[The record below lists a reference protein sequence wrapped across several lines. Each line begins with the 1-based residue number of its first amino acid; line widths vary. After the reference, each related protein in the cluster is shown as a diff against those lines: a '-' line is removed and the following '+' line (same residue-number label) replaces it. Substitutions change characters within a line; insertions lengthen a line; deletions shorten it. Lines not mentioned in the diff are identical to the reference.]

1 MPLTESQIINLVKKS
16 GLILL
21 DESTIAKAEA
31 YAVSTKSESLLTA
44 LIESGA
50 LTEEQVSTV
59 IADYYNVPLVSLSK
73 ISIPENVA
81 HIVPERVARKQKA
94 IAFARDANGVKV
106 AMNDPSNKNVLAMV
120 ARKTGERALAYYA
133 SADEIEATVSLY
145 QKALQKTIDEL
156 LAEYIKQAT
165 LSKGDL
171 PITKVVDELINAAYH
186 DRSSDIHIEP
196 EEKTALIRFRID
208 GVLQDVL
215 RVPREVH
222 DRIISRIKVLSN
234 LRTDEHLSAQDGKMT
249 AHMEEEELDIRVS
262 ILPVTQGEKAVLR
275 LLSGHSREYTLSDL
289 GMSSTDLRKVTK
301 AFNRS
306 YGMILSTGPTGSGKT
321 TSIYAILKILNTRD
335 KNIMTIE
342 DPVEY
347 RITGANQVQ
356 VNAKTNLTFAN
367 GLRSILRQDPN
378 VIFVGEI
385 RDNETAGIAVNAAL
399 TGHLVL
405 STLHTNDAAT
415 AIPRLTDMKVEPFL
429 VASTVNVIIAQR
441 LVRQICSSCKMEE
454 KIQEVELIKHFPA
467 ELVEK
472 HFGTLAEIRVY
483 RGKGCKICRNTGY
496 AGRVGLFEVLEVTK
510 GIRQLISEKSDSD
523 IITQAAIKEGMK
535 TMLDD
540 GLKKVATGVTTIE
553 EIIRVTKVENIIQ

>member
-1 MPLTESQIINLVKKS
+1 MSVLPNDKIVELIKKS
-16 GLILL
+16 GLVDAKGL
-21 DESTIAKAEA
+21 AKAEG
-31 YAVSTKSESLLTA
+31 YAAQTKSQDPMNSFV
-44 LIESGA
+44 ESGV
-50 LTEEQVSTV
+50 LTEDQLGTI
-59 IADYYNVPLVSLSK
+59 IAGYYNVPFISLSK
-73 ISIPENVA
+73 GSIPEDVA
-81 HIVPERVARKQKA
+81 HIIPEKVARRQKA
-94 IAFARDANGVKV
+94 LAFARDANGIRV
-106 AMNDPSNKNVLAMV
+106 AMNDPTNKNVLSMV
-120 ARKTGERALAYYA
+120 ARKTGERVLAFYA
-133 SADEIEATVSLY
+133 SASEIEATITLY
-145 QKALQKTIDEL
+145 QKALQRTIDEL

-165 LSKGDL
+165 LYKGDL
-171 PITKVVDELINAAYH
+171 PIIKVVDELINAAYH
-186 DRSSDIHIEP
+186 DRASDVHIEP
-196 EEKTALIRFRID
+196 EEKTSLIRFRID
-208 GVLQDVL
+208 GVLLDVL

-249 AHMEEEELDIRVS
+249 AHMEEEDLDIRVS
-262 ILPVTQGEKAVLR
+262 ILPVTWGEKAVLR

-289 GMSSTDLRKVTK
+289 GMNPTDLQKVTK
-301 AFNRS
+301 AFSRS

-321 TSIYAILKILNTRD
+321 TSIYAILKILNTRE

-347 RITGANQVQ
+347 RIQGANQVQ

-385 RDNETAGIAVNAAL
+385 RDSETAGIAVNAAL

-441 LVRQICSSCKMEE
+441 LVRQICASCKMEE
-454 KIQEVELIKHFPA
+454 KIEAIEIIKHFPQV
-467 ELVEK
+467 LVEK
-472 HFGTLAEIRVY
+472 YFGKLTELKVY
-483 RGKGCKICRNTGY
+483 KGKGCKICRSTGY
-496 AGRVGLFEVLEVTK
+496 SGRLGLFEVLEVTK

-523 IITQAAIKEGMK
+523 VIAQAAIKEGMK

-540 GLKKVATGVTTIE
+540 GLEKVAAGVTTIE
-553 EIIRVTKVENIIQ
+553 EVIRVTKVEN

>member
-1 MPLTESQIINLVKKS
+1 MSSLPNDKIIDLIKKS
-16 GLILL
+16 GLL
-21 DESTIAKAEA
+21 DEKAIAKAEA
-31 YAVSTKSESLLTA
+31 YAIETKSPDPINSFV
-44 LIESGA
+44 ESGV
-50 LTEEQVSTV
+50 LTEDQLGAI
-59 IADYYNVPLVSLSK
+59 IASYYNTPFITLSK
-73 ISIPENVA
+73 ESIPEDVA
-81 HIVPERVARKQKA
+81 HIIPEKVARRQKA
-94 IAFARDANGVKV
+94 VAFARDANGIKV
-106 AMNDPSNKNVLAMV
+106 AINDPTNKNVLAMV
-120 ARKTGERALAYYA
+120 ARKTGERAIAYYA
-133 SADEIEATVSLY
+133 NAGEIEATISLY

-165 LSKGDL
+165 FYKGDL
-171 PITKVVDELINAAYH
+171 PIIKVVDELINAAYH
-186 DRSSDIHIEP
+186 DRASDIHIEP

-222 DRIISRIKVLSN
+222 DRIVSRIKVLSN

-262 ILPVTQGEKAVLR
+262 ILPVSQGEKGVLR

-289 GMSSTDLRKVTK
+289 GMSPSDLQKVTK
-301 AFNRS
+301 AFSRS
-306 YGMILSTGPTGSGKT
+306 FGMILSTGPTGSGKT
-321 TSIYAILKILNTRD
+321 TSIYAILKILNTRE

-347 RITGANQVQ
+347 RIQGANQVQ

-385 RDNETAGIAVNAAL
+385 RDSETAGIAVNAAL

-429 VASTVNVIIAQR
+429 VASTVNIIIAQR
-441 LVRQICSSCKMEE
+441 LVRQICSSCKLQE
-454 KIQEVELIKHFPA
+454 KMLMTEIVKHFPV
-467 ELVEK
+467 ELVQK
-472 HFGTLAEIRVY
+472 HFDSVAEITVH

-496 AGRVGLFEVLEVTK
+496 SGRVGLFEVLEVTK
-510 GIRQLISEKSDSD
+510 EIRRLISEKADSD

-540 GLKKVATGVTTIE
+540 GLEKVAGGITTIE
-553 EIIRVTKVENIIQ
+553 EVIRVTKVEN

>member
-1 MPLTESQIINLVKKS
+1 MSSLPNEKIVELINKS
-16 GLILL
+16 GLVDTRGLL
-21 DESTIAKAEA
+21 KVKAFITE
-31 YAVSTKSESLLTA
+31 TKSVDPVNA
-44 LIESGA
+44 FVESGV
-50 LTEEQVSTV
+50 LTEDQLGTI
-59 IADYYNVPLVSLSK
+59 IAAYYNVPFAKLSK
-73 ISIPENVA
+73 ESISEDVA
-81 HIVPERVARKQKA
+81 HIVPEKVARRQKA
-94 IAFARDANGVKV
+94 LAFARDANGVKV
-106 AMNDPSNKNVLAMV
+106 ALNDPTNKSILAMV

-133 SADEIEATVSLY
+133 PASEIEATISLY

-165 LSKGDL
+165 LYKGDL
-171 PITKVVDELINAAYH
+171 PIIKVVDELINAAYH
-186 DRSSDIHIEP
+186 DRASDIHIEP
-196 EEKTALIRFRID
+196 EEKTSLIRFRID

-249 AHMEEEELDIRVS
+249 EHMEEEELDIRVS

-289 GMSSTDLRKVTK
+289 GMDPADLEKVTK
-301 AFNRS
+301 AFSRS

-321 TSIYAILKILNTRD
+321 TSIYAILKILNTRE

-347 RITGANQVQ
+347 RIQGANQVQ

-378 VIFVGEI
+378 IIFVGEI
-385 RDNETAGIAVNAAL
+385 RDSETAGIAVNAAL

-454 KIQEVELIKHFPA
+454 KMQASEVAAHFSTELA
-467 ELVEK
+467 QK
-472 HFGTLAEIRVY
+472 HFGSATEITVHK
-483 RGKGCKICRNTGY
+483 GKGCKICRNTGY
-496 AGRVGLFEVLEVTK
+496 SGRVGLFEVLEVTK
-510 GIRQLISEKSDSD
+510 EIRRLISQKSDSD
-523 IITQAAIKEGMK
+523 IIALAAIKEGMK

-540 GLKKVATGVTTIE
+540 GLEKVAAGITTIE
-553 EIIRVTKVENIIQ
+553 EVIRVTKVEN

>member
-1 MPLTESQIINLVKKS
+1 MPLTESQIIDLVKKS
-16 GLILL
+16 GLLLL

-31 YAVSTKSESLLTA
+31 YAVANKTSSLLTS
-44 LIESGA
+44 LIESGV
-50 LTEEQVSTV
+50 LTEDQISSVVAGYYKVPV
-59 IADYYNVPLVSLSK
+59 IALSK
-73 ISIPENVA
+73 ISIPEDVA

-94 IAFARDANGVKV
+94 IAFERDANGVKV
-106 AMNDPSNKNVLAMV
+106 AMNDPSNKDVLAMV

-133 SADEIEATVSLY
+133 NAAEIEATVILY

-165 LSKGDL
+165 VYKGDL
-171 PITKVVDELINAAYH
+171 PIIKVVDELINAAYH
-186 DRSSDIHIEP
+186 DRASDIHIEP
-196 EEKTALIRFRID
+196 EEKTSLIRFRID

-234 LRTDEHLSAQDGKMT
+234 LRTDEHMSAQDGKMT
-249 AHMEEEELDIRVS
+249 AHMDEEELDIRVS

-275 LLSGHSREYTLSDL
+275 LLSSHSREYTLSNL
-289 GMSSTDLRKVTK
+289 GMSPADLKKVTK
-301 AFNRS
+301 AFSRS

-321 TSIYAILKILNTRD
+321 TSIYAILKILNTRE

-347 RITGANQVQ
+347 RIAGANQVH

-385 RDNETAGIAVNAAL
+385 RDSETAGIAVNAAL

-429 VASTVNVIIAQR
+429 VASTVNVIVAQR
-441 LVRQICSSCKMEE
+441 LVRQICSSCKLEE
-454 KIQEVELIKHFPA
+454 KIQAAEIIKFFPV

-472 HFGTLAEIRVY
+472 HFGKLAEITVY
-483 RGKGCKICRNTGY
+483 KGKGCKICRNTGY
-496 AGRVGLFEVLEVTK
+496 SGRVGLFEVLEVTK
-510 GIRQLISEKSDSD
+510 GIRVLISEKADSD
-523 IITQAAIKEGMK
+523 MIAQAAIKEGME

-540 GLKKVATGVTTIE
+540 GLKKVATGVTTIDE
-553 EIIRVTKVENIIQ
+553 VIRVTKVEN

>member
-1 MPLTESQIINLVKKS
+1 MSSLPSQKIVELIKKS
-16 GLILL
+16 GVL
-21 DESTIAKAEA
+21 DAKAVAHAEA
-31 YAVSTKSESLLTA
+31 YAVETKSQDLVSSYV
-44 LIESGA
+44 ESGV
-50 LTEEQVSTV
+50 LTEDQLGAI
-59 IADYYNVPLVSLSK
+59 IAGYYNVPFITLSK
-73 ISIPENVA
+73 ESIPEDVA
-81 HIVPERVARKQKA
+81 HIIPEKVARRVKA
-94 IAFARDANGVKV
+94 VAFARDADGIKV
-106 AMNDPSNKNVLAMV
+106 ALNDPTNTNILSMV
-120 ARKTGERALAYYA
+120 ARKTGLRAIAYYA
-133 SADEIEATVSLY
+133 GANQIEGTIGLY

-156 LAEYIKQAT
+156 LAEYVKQAT
-165 LSKGDL
+165 LYKGDL
-171 PITKVVDELINAAYH
+171 PIVKVVDELINAAYH
-186 DRSSDIHIEP
+186 DRASDIHIEP
-196 EEKTALIRFRID
+196 EEKTSLIRFRID

-222 DRIISRIKVLSN
+222 ERIISRIKVLSN

-249 AHMEEEELDIRVS
+249 EHMEEEDLDIRVS

-275 LLSGHSREYTLSDL
+275 LLSSHSREYTLTDL
-289 GMSSTDLRKVTK
+289 GMNPTDLQKVTK
-301 AFNRS
+301 AFSRS

-321 TSIYAILKILNTRD
+321 TTIYAILKILNTRE

-347 RITGANQVQ
+347 RIQGANQVH

-385 RDNETAGIAVNAAL
+385 RDGETAGIAVNAAL

-441 LVRQICSSCKMEE
+441 LVRQICSSCKTEE
-454 KIQEVELIKHFPA
+454 KMEASEIVKHFPE
-467 ELVEK
+467 ELVQK
-472 HFGTLAEIRVY
+472 YFGSATEITVHK
-483 RGKGCKICRNTGY
+483 GKGCKICRNTGY

-510 GIRQLISEKSDSD
+510 GIRQLISGKSDSD
-523 IITQAAIKEGMK
+523 IIAQAAIKEGMK

-540 GLKKVATGVTTIE
+540 GLAKVAEGITTME
-553 EIIRVTKVENIIQ
+553 EVIRVTKVEN